1 MSRGKKGGAIANNT
15 NKKNHVEPFGIS
27 IISPSRARKQQ
38 EKKPYIDNNSTIP
51 GFTMQKLQKNIR
63 IHSQLLRLATA
74 WFVKKATFSIKAV
87 TRRVYCTFHNY
98 HRQQTHPVLWKASIL
113 SCWCRHLQ
121 LGVNIDSNYRGVWWK
136 PRTSNSNII
145 HYRTFLRCC
154 LLYHC
159 CQASKKRH
167 RLPR

>member
-38 EKKPYIDNNSTIP
+38 EKKTYIDNNSTIP

-98 HRQQTHPVLWKASIL
+98 HRRQTHPVLWKASIL
-113 SCWCRHLQ
+113 SFWCRHLW
-121 LGVNIDSNYRGVWWK
+121 LGVNVDSNCLGVWQK
-136 PRTSNSNII
+136 PRTSNPN
-145 HYRTFLRCC
+145 FLPYHSFLLHC
-154 LLYHC
+154 LLYHYR
-159 CQASKKRH
+159 QAPKKHH
-167 RLPR
+167 RLLR